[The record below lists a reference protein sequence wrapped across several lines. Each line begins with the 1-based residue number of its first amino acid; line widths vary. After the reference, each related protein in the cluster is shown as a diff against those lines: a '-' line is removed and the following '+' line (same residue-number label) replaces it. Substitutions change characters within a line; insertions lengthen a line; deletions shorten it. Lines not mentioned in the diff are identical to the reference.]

1 MMDTNLIEDLRRLA
15 PPDYRWLTVVVSAL
29 ALLLVGV
36 WLWRR
41 FRGSSLVSGA
51 VSTAVLAR
59 APWETA
65 LAELE
70 RLTALL
76 RPEASREYGIAAT
89 AVVRT
94 YIEQRYR
101 LQAPLLATE
110 EFLRAASRAAELPP
124 EHRPHLARF
133 LEHCD
138 LFKFGRYQA
147 SAGELGDLHAAAIQF
162 VMASAAPAAT
172 AVKHVEGRTRVPSE
186 TSSPSSA

>member
-1 MMDTNLIEDLRRLA
+1 MDTNLIEDLRRLA
-15 PPDYRWLTVVVSAL
+15 PPDYRWLAVLVSVL
-29 ALLLVGV
+29 GLLLVGV

-41 FRGSSLVSGA
+41 FRGASPKVGA
-51 VSTAVLAR
+51 VNAEVPGR

-89 AVVRT
+89 AIVRT
-94 YIEQRYR
+94 YIEQRYG
-101 LQAPLLATE
+101 LQAPRLATE

-124 EHRPHLARF
+124 EHRPHLERF

-172 AVKHVEGRTRVPSE
+172 AVKHVEGPTRVPSE
-186 TSSPSSA
+186 PSISSRA